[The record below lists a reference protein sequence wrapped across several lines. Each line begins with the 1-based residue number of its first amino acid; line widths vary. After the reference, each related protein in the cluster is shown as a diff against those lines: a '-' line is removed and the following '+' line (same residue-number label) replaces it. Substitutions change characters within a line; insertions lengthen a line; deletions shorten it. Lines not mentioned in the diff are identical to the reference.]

1 MSAASLFEISGDCF
15 ADTSV
20 NGMVVVLDWTIS
32 LKGESFRVILSRLA
46 WNASIYYCWLGEE
59 CYRIL
64 EKVQGMRKH

>member
-1 MSAASLFEISGDCF
+1 VWKKISGDCF

-64 EKVQGMRKH
+64 KNSRNEEALIQQS